1 MSFPEDLQRR
11 TLPTRVD
18 SLAPPANEELTRKS
32 MERSPSMTMRAE
44 REDLKE
50 AAEESYN
57 VIMDLDLDGK
67 VRWLSPSWDQ
77 VIG

>member
-1 MSFPEDLQRR
+1 MAGETQLRR
-11 TLPTRVD
+11 APSSGSA
-18 SLAPPANEELTRKS
+18 SLAPPANQELTRQS

-44 REDLKE
+44 KEDLKE
-50 AAEESYN
+50 AAEDTYN

-67 VRWLSPSWDQ
+67 VRWVSDSWDY

>member
-1 MSFPEDLQRR
+1 MATDL
-11 TLPTRVD
+11 LGKRVV
-18 SLAPPANEELTRKS
+18 SGSATLAPPANEELTRRS

-44 REDLKE
+44 KEDLKE

-57 VIMDLDLDGK
+57 VIMDLNLDGK
-67 VRWLSPSWDQ
+67 VRWVSPSWDS